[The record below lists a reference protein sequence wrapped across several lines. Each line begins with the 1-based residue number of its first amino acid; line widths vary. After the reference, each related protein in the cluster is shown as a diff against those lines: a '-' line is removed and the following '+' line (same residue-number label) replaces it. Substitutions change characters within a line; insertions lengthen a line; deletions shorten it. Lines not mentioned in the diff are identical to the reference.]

1 MTTTAAKILTGLF
14 ARITPSGQSVGG
26 KPTIGSSGPTTKD
39 YPLANIVSAFKVVAA
54 ASSNVA
60 TLTLSTGVVAQTT
73 GSPVITDGD
82 GKDLEG
88 VTLPTLAN
96 IQGIRIRTG
105 AGNTGTVVVGGSSN
119 SKLPAITL
127 DNDADVAVGLKAAGV
142 ALSGATLTF
151 TFSAASDTVIV
162 EYLGKSA

>member
-88 VTLPTLAN
+88 DA
-96 IQGIRIRTG
+96 
-105 AGNTGTVVVGGSSN
+105 
-119 SKLPAITL
+119 
-127 DNDADVAVGLKAAGV
+127 ADVGEYPGDPDPHRRGEYGDGGGGWIEQFEVAGDHF
-142 ALSGATLTF
+142 GQ
-151 TFSAASDTVIV
+151 
-162 EYLGKSA
+162 

>member
-1 MTTTAAKILTGLF
+1 MTITGAKILTGLF
-14 ARITPSGQSVGG
+14 GRITPTGQGVGG
-26 KPTIGSSGPTTKD
+26 RPTIGDSGAGTKQYPT
-39 YPLANIVSAFKVVAA
+39 ANIISALKVVSAAG
-54 ASSNVA
+54 SNVA
-60 TLTLSTGVVAQTT
+60 TLTLSTGIVAQTT

-96 IQGIRIRTG
+96 FMGIRIRTG
-105 AGNTGTVVVGGSSN
+105 TGNTGTVAVAGASN

-127 DNDADVAVGLKAAGV
+127 DNDAEVAVGVRAAGV
-142 ALSGATLTF
+142 TLSGATLTF
-151 TFSAASDTVIV
+151 TFSAAGDEVIV